1 MRAYGIFAADLP
13 PLSPSLAH
21 SEAGV
26 SFAFAGHEL
35 DLRRQELRRAGAI
48 VHVEP
53 QVFDLLAFL
62 IRNRDRIVS
71 KDEILEEVWHGRIV
85 SEAALSSRINAARK
99 AIGDNGNDQI
109 LIKTFHKRGFRFV
122 GETIER
128 AEARRG
134 ATAQRQRTAAP
145 GSVAGRHR
153 RPSTPSRRSPSS
165 PSSISAAIRSTTT
178 SPTASPRT

>member
-1 MRAYGIFAADLP
+1 VVRAYGIFAADLP
-13 PLSPSLAH
+13 PRSSSLAH

-35 DLRRQELRRAGAI
+35 DPRRQELRRAGAI

-128 AEARRG
+128 AEAGAPPQPSVSEPPRR
-134 ATAQRQRTAAP
+134 
-145 GSVAGRHR
+145 R
-153 RPSTPSRRSPSS
+153 RRRPTSPPSTPSRRSPSS
-165 PSSISAAIRSTTT
+165 PSSISAAIRSMTT